1 LSAWQL
7 GHARPLRRPIPH
19 LFAGWF
25 QETAMIE
32 MFYLYQLA
40 RSPLRAMAR
49 RLVYCGLNRVSPGK
63 YHCPDK

>member
-1 LSAWQL
+1 MTSWQL
-7 GHARPLRRPIPH
+7 RRAQHLRQAVPH

-32 MFYLYQLA
+32 MLYLYQLA

-49 RLVYCGLNRVSPGK
+49 RLICRGLNRVSPGRH
-63 YHCPDK
+63 HCPDQ